1 MHLSIAKL
9 QSLKKMQKIAL
20 LIVFL
25 AFWGFVTPTFAK
37 NVVKLPVKPTDVPVA
52 SVSATPTPTIVEK
65 AEDLTVPTV
74 EKGKLEQIIENQQIS
89 GWWGINFL
97 KIAIRQAVSE
107 GVSPN
112 TIVVLFLF
120 PLVAGL
126 VAFSRQ
132 VVGISGFGIITPALL
147 SVAFLST
154 GGLAGLVLLVFI
166 LLVATMSRVFMKRI
180 KVPYL
185 PKLAMIIWLVSMA
198 VLGLLMLSPRLGLNR
213 LIGVGIFPILLF
225 VLLSETFIEAQ
236 ITRTIKTAMLM
247 TAETVVLALIAYE
260 IMAAFWVQ
268 QQVLLHPEI
277 AVLMVLAV
285 DYLIGRYEGLRLL
298 EIWRFRKM
306 LKK

>member
-1 MHLSIAKL
+1 MIKNILVI
-9 QSLKKMQKIAL
+9 
-20 LIVFL
+20 IVFM
-25 AFWGFVTPTFAK
+25 AFWGDVSPAFAK
-37 NVVKLPVKPTDVPVA
+37 EVVKLPKPTEAAVA
-52 SVSATPTPTIVEK
+52 SISATPSLVPEK
-65 AEDLTVPTV
+65 VVDLTVPTV
-74 EKGKLEQIIENQQIS
+74 EKGKLEKLIEQQPIS
-89 GWWGINFL
+89 GWWGLNFL
-97 KIAIRQAVSE
+97 KIAIRRAVNE

-132 VVGISGFGIITPALL
+132 VVGVSGFGIITPALL

-154 GGLAGLVLLVFI
+154 GGLAGIVLLIFI
-166 LLVATMSRVFMKRI
+166 LLVATLSRVVIKKI

-185 PKLAMIIWLVSMA
+185 PKLAMLIWIISMA
-198 VLGLLMLSPRLGLNR
+198 VLGLLMMSPRLGLER

-225 VLLSETFIEAQ
+225 VMLAETFIEAQ
-236 ITRTIKTAMLM
+236 ITRTLKTAALM
-247 TAETVVLALIAYE
+247 TAETVVLALISYE
-260 IMAAFWVQ
+260 IMGAFWVQ
-268 QQVLLHPEI
+268 REVLLHPEV
-277 AVLMVLAV
+277 AVISILVI